1 MKPSANQRRALGLLA
16 GSPQGCTMA
25 NMLAHGFTNAV
36 LDGLVRDG
44 LAAMAPGTMSTGT
57 RRITVV
63 CVAITDVGRQLLA
76 TNEGRN

>member
-1 MKPSANQRRALGLLA
+1 
-16 GSPQGCTMA
+16 
-25 NMLAHGFTNAV
+25 MLAHGFTNAM

-44 LAAMAPGTMSTGT
+44 LATIAPGTMCTGT